1 MRGHQ
6 ETDGAG
12 RADGG
17 GAAPRHGRTRDRRD
31 RVVRGALL
39 LIVASVLTGVAS
51 AAALALHWD
60 DNITRVDESDLLADD
75 RERPAATVPDPEDP
89 DAGAPVN
96 LLLLGSDA
104 RDGENGEIGGHA
116 AGRRS
121 DVTIVLHVS
130 ADRSRVEL
138 VSIPRDSMVEI
149 PRCRVTG
156 GGSTSASP
164 YAQFNK
170 AFAWGWDAGHDLVS
184 AASCAMTTVEHLTDV
199 RLDGFVAVD
208 FAGFVDMVDAMDG
221 VPVCIP
227 RDLDDAKAKLHLT
240 AGTHVLDGAQAIALS
255 RARHDLSDGSDTYRM
270 GRQQALLAAMTTK
283 VLHGGVLT
291 DPPRLVRL
299 VDAVTRSLTLS
310 KDVDP
315 VGLAYALRSV
325 RGEDVTFVTTPS
337 GPDPRNGARVV
348 WTDDAERLW
357 ERVAADEPIVTTG
370 ERPTDGTGDG
380 AGAADEP
387 SDDPVTASDG
397 DPFDDR
403 RPGVAIT
410 SADTRAAC

>member
-1 MRGHQ
+1 M
-6 ETDGAG
+6 
-12 RADGG
+12 
-17 GAAPRHGRTRDRRD
+17 
-31 RVVRGALL
+31 RGALL
-39 LIVASVLTGVAS
+39 LVVASVATGVAA

-60 DNITRVDESDLLADD
+60 DNITRVDESDLLAAD
-75 RERPAATVPDPEDP
+75 RERPPAAEPDPEDP
-89 DAGAPVN
+89 DAGDPVT

-104 RDGENGEIGGHA
+104 RDGRNGEIGGHA
-116 AGRRS
+116 EGRRS
-121 DVTIVLHVS
+121 DVAIVLHVS

-138 VSIPRDSMVEI
+138 VSIPRDSMVAI
-149 PRCRVTG
+149 PACRVTG
-156 GGSTSASP
+156 GGSTRASSS
-164 YAQFNK
+164 AQFNE
-170 AFAWGWDAGHDLVS
+170 AFSRGWDAGRDLVS
-184 AASCAMTTVEHLTDV
+184 AASCTMTTVEHLTGV

-208 FAGFVDMVDAMDG
+208 FAGFVDVVDAMGG
-221 VPVCIP
+221 VPVCLP
-227 RDLDDAKAKLHLT
+227 RDLDDERARLHLT
-240 AGTHVLDGAQAIALS
+240 AGTHVLDGAQAVALT

-299 VDAVTRSLTLS
+299 VDAVTSSLTIS

-337 GPDPRNGARVV
+337 GPDPRNDARVV
-348 WTDDAERLW
+348 WTDDADQLW
-357 ERVAADEPIVTTG
+357 DRVAADEPIVAAATG
-370 ERPTDGTGDG
+370 
-380 AGAADEP
+380 DEP
-387 SDDPVTASDG
+387 SSTDEGSDEPVTASDG

-410 SADTRAAC
+410 SADTRSAC

>member
-1 MRGHQ
+1 M
-6 ETDGAG
+6 A
-12 RADGG
+12 
-17 GAAPRHGRTRDRRD
+17 
-31 RVVRGALL
+31 RGALL
-39 LIVASVLTGVAS
+39 LVAVSVVTAAAS
-51 AAALALHWD
+51 AAALALHWGG
-60 DNITRVDESDLLADD
+60 NVTRVDESDLMADD
-75 RERPAATVPDPEDP
+75 RARPAAATPDPEDP
-89 DAGAPVN
+89 DAGVPVN

-104 RDGENGEIGGHA
+104 RDGENATIGGTF

-121 DVTIVLHVS
+121 DVAIVVHVS

-149 PRCRVTG
+149 PSCRVTG
-156 GGSTSASP
+156 GGTTAASP

-184 AASCAMTTVEHLTDV
+184 AASCTATTVEHLTGV

-208 FAGFVDMVDAMDG
+208 FAGFVDMVDAMGG

-227 RDLDDAKAKLHLT
+227 RDLDDHKAKLHLT
-240 AGTHVLDGAQAIALS
+240 AGTHVLTGKEAVALS
-255 RARHDLSDGSDTYRM
+255 RARYDLSDGSDTYRM
-270 GRQQALLAAMTTK
+270 GRQQALLAAMTSK

-291 DPPRLVRL
+291 DPPKLIRLA
-299 VDAVTRSLTLS
+299 DAVTRSLTLS

-337 GPDPRNGARVV
+337 GPDPRNNARVV
-348 WTDDAERLW
+348 WTSAADTLW
-357 ERVAADEPIVTTG
+357 ARVAGDQPVLVRKPSGGATG
-370 ERPTDGTGDG
+370 AAGDKDAQGGTSGTGGDG
-380 AGAADEP
+380 GQ
-387 SDDPVTASDG
+387 DDPVSASDG

-410 SADTRAAC
+410 SADVRSSC